1 MPGVAAYLAVVTA
14 ASIWGCSGAWRLRL
28 RMDDTGITV
37 CNYFRTC
44 RLAWH
49 EVSASQTDLGSVTL
63 VPNTGLSAS

>member
-37 CNYFRTC
+37 SSSWSCKVE
-44 RLAWH
+44 L
-49 EVSASQTDLGSVTL
+49 
-63 VPNTGLSAS
+63 